1 MVEELG
7 QLDSEPI
14 TVAIVDDHDAIRL
27 GFKVACADAGYE
39 LLASEP
45 TVDAALAVIQASQ
58 KTCSVAVLDLSL
70 ADASLV
76 ADNVEKF
83 VNRGIPVLIFS
94 IADKQALLRA
104 ALKAGA
110 EAVVTKA
117 ESMGDLM
124 RYIRMVAQGIT
135 VNNTQTTAAIDADL
149 EFKTANL
156 SPREREVL
164 SLYAS
169 GLSLKQVAHQMNIAV
184 GTAKD
189 YIDRVRDKFAAIDKP
204 AGNKTELVLRALEQ
218 GLLPERL
225 GISEDL
231 L

>member
-7 QLDSEPI
+7 QLEAEPI
-14 TVAIVDDHDAIRL
+14 TVAIVDDHEAIRL
-27 GFKVACADAGYE
+27 GFQVAAAQAGFE
-39 LLASEP
+39 LLASESN
-45 TVDAALAVIQASQ
+45 VDAALAALAEQPKI
-58 KTCSVAVLDLSL
+58 CRVAVLDLSL
-70 ADASLV
+70 SDASLV

-83 VNRGIPVLIFS
+83 VRTGIPVLIFS
-94 IADKQALLRA
+94 IADKQPLIRA
-104 ALKAGA
+104 ALKSGA
-110 EAVVTKA
+110 AAVVSKS
-117 ESMGDLM
+117 ESLPELM
-124 RYIRMVAQGIT
+124 RYISMVAHGIT
-135 VNNTQTTAAIDADL
+135 VNNTHTTAAIDADV

-169 GLSLKQVAHQMNIAV
+169 GLSLKQVAHQMSIAV

-225 GISEDL
+225 GINEDVL
-231 L
+231 